1 VKLPSIWMAF
11 DPLPPC
17 AATDE
22 ATPTEAFFST
32 SLLEQ
37 AAGDAMM
44 LSGLLG
50 LCGLVLS
57 LLATVALRVGIRTM
71 SQSEAVHRWQINAAM
86 SDPDPPSPVGGVA
99 GRGVEPAPE
108 LQPESEPHAG

>member
-1 VKLPSIWMAF
+1 MAF
-11 DPLPPC
+11 DPLAPC
-17 AATDE
+17 ATADE

-44 LSGLLG
+44 LAGLLG

-57 LLATVALRVGIRTM
+57 LLAAAALRVGIRTM
-71 SQSEAVHRWQINAAM
+71 RQSEAVHRWQINAAM
-86 SDPDPPSPVGGVA
+86 SDAEPPSPVAGVA
-99 GRGVEPAPE
+99 GMDVEPAPE
-108 LQPESEPHAG
+108 IQPESEPHAR